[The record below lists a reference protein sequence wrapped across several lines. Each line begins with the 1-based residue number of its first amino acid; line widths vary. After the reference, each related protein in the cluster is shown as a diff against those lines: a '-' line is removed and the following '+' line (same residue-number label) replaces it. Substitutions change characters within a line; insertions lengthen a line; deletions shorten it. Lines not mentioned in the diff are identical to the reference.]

1 MKALRLRPLAE
12 ADLDDIWLRIAG
24 DDPAAADATIDHFT
38 EIFDLLR
45 RQPGMGASTPDLGE
59 GLRRFPV
66 GNTLIFYT
74 RETDAL
80 VIERVLHGARDIEAL
95 FE

>member
-1 MKALRLRPLAE
+1 MTALRLRPLAE
-12 ADLDDIWLRIAG
+12 ADLDDIWLHVAD

-38 EIFDLLR
+38 EIFDLLC
-45 RQPGMGASTPDLGE
+45 RQPAMGASTPELGE
-59 GLRRFPV
+59 GLRRFPL
-66 GNTLIFYT
+66 GNYVVFYT
-74 RETDAL
+74 GETGAL

>member
-1 MKALRLRPLAE
+1 MTALRLRPLA
-12 ADLDDIWLRIAG
+12 ATDLDDIWLRIAA

-38 EIFDLLR
+38 EIFGLLR
-45 RQPGMGASTPDLGE
+45 RQPAMGAPTPELGE

-66 GNTLIFYT
+66 GDYLIFYT
-74 RETDAL
+74 RETGAL